1 VLSREE
7 ACALLAVL
15 KLDDCILTKRDYA
28 FFLARLRMGVPLREL
43 QQLRW
48 GEVENGQN
56 GILVNWGGGEAET
69 RRGDGETRRGG
80 GSQTAPL
87 PEDVKRAIV
96 DYLRA
101 AGRLE
106 GMRAEA
112 YVFAPLADP
121 LRREAPDRAEDWDD
135 SRCLVTRQFNAVLKT
150 YGRLAGIPDEKL
162 TLQALRHTAAVLRME
177 AGDSVETIQA
187 FLKHSALS
195 YTRHYLKLLPLPP
208 REEGHLRD
216 LANDPPQLPER
227 KAPQFQ
233 PGDNLTHGLYAQK
246 QPAEEIA
253 AVLAE
258 DIQGM
263 GEEIAALR
271 ALCRGIMEMQN
282 QAENAAQ
289 VARLADAYTL
299 AATRLAEMIKAE
311 RQSQESRP
319 EDSWGE
325 AFLAMLVESAQRDGA
340 DIDIDTARERA
351 LASDPEY
358 GAAAWRLVEEI
369 AATRLALRR
378 VFHLAMET
386 QELGERVHLTEVHG
400 RGCGRLAR
408 LLKAQGLK
416 HTRLDAVMNK
426 LFDDVHAEVTKELGI
441 D

>member
-1 VLSREE
+1 
-7 ACALLAVL
+7 
-15 KLDDCILTKRDYA
+15 
-28 FFLARLRMGVPLREL
+28 M
-43 QQLRW
+43 
-48 GEVENGQN
+48 
-56 GILVNWGGGEAET
+56 
-69 RRGDGETRRGG
+69 
-80 GSQTAPL
+80 
-87 PEDVKRAIV
+87 PEDVRRAIV

-112 YVFAPLADP
+112 YIFAPLADP
-121 LRREAPDRAEDWDD
+121 LRREAPEKAEDWDD
-135 SRCLVTRQFNAVLKT
+135 SRYLVTRQFNGVLKT

-162 TLQALRHTAAVLRME
+162 TLQALRHTAAMLRME
-177 AGDSVETIQA
+177 AGDSVEAIQA

-195 YTRHYLKLLPLPP
+195 YTKYYLKLLPLPP
-208 REEGHLRD
+208 REEAQLRD

-233 PGDNLTHGLYAQK
+233 PGDNVTHGLYAQK

-253 AVLAE
+253 AILAE

-263 GEEIAALR
+263 SQEIAMLR

-299 AATRLAEMIKAE
+299 AATRLAEMIQAE

-319 EDSWGE
+319 EESSGE
-325 AFLAMLVESAQRDGA
+325 AILAMLVRVSQQLGE

-351 LASDPEY
+351 LASDPQY
-358 GAAAWRLVEEI
+358 GAAWRLVEEI

-386 QELGERVHLTEVHG
+386 QELAERVHLTEVYG
-400 RGCGRLAR
+400 RGCARLAR
-408 LLKAQGLK
+408 
-416 HTRLDAVMNK
+416 R
-426 LFDDVHAEVTKELGI
+426 
-441 D
+441 